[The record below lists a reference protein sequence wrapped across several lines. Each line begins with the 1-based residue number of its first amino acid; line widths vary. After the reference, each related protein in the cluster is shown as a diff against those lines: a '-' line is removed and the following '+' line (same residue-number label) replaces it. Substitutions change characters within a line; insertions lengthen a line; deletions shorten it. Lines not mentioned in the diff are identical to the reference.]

1 MGLGRRAGVALST
14 GLLLLRPSLPPL
26 LLLLLLLALMRA
38 VNARAGDVRRRTSPG
53 LQEAV
58 HAACD
63 GTRHMSASNTARVAR
78 CSLISPRT
86 EGEKAA
92 VRL

>member
-26 LLLLLLLALMRA
+26 LLLLLLPALMRA
-38 VNARAGDVRRRTSPG
+38 VNARAGDVRRQTSPG